1 MRPINALKGD
11 FRFGTI
17 SWLGWLLVAV
27 QFALTIFLI
36 FGAVTISRQMSLLN
50 DTELGYNPRN
60 LVVIPTNASAP
71 GDGER
76 TLDVYRNALKGNANV
91 LNVCGTAMAFAE
103 GLNKERWSYDRSE
116 LWAFVYRVD
125 PDYVKTMGMTLV
137 AGRDFDP
144 SRPSDKT
151 SAVILNETAVK
162 QYGLTTGVGEVLPE
176 YELSVVS
183 TPGAGSE
190 PARDFAEES
199 GDVAAPPV
207 TVIGVVKDHNFRS
220 LKHSVEPM
228 LIHINPQEWIQ
239 YILVRIAPEN
249 MPAAMKQLQDTWRA
263 NFPDLPYNPELLDDM
278 LVTQYDAEQRWQQ
291 VTLTASIIAIIIACM
306 GLFGQVTL
314 TIARRTKE
322 IGIRKVLGASV
333 GNVAML
339 LSARLLTRILIAGV
353 ISCAAAYYV
362 MSRWLEQFPY
372 RIELGIESF
381 VIAIGLALLIALTTA
396 GIRTIRAATANPTE
410 SLRYE

>member
-1 MRPINALKGD
+1 
-11 FRFGTI
+11 
-17 SWLGWLLVAV
+17 
-27 QFALTIFLI
+27 
-36 FGAVTISRQMSLLN
+36 
-50 DTELGYNPRN
+50 
-60 LVVIPTNASAP
+60 
-71 GDGER
+71 
-76 TLDVYRNALKGNANV
+76 
-91 LNVCGTAMAFAE
+91 
-103 GLNKERWSYDRSE
+103 
-116 LWAFVYRVD
+116 
-125 PDYVKTMGMTLV
+125 
-137 AGRDFDP
+137 
-144 SRPSDKT
+144 
-151 SAVILNETAVK
+151 
-162 QYGLTTGVGEVLPE
+162 
-176 YELSVVS
+176 
-183 TPGAGSE
+183 
-190 PARDFAEES
+190 
-199 GDVAAPPV
+199 
-207 TVIGVVKDHNFRS
+207 
-220 LKHSVEPM
+220 
-228 LIHINPQEWIQ
+228 
-239 YILVRIAPEN
+239 